1 MVMKQSNI
9 EVNMLFKNHIKLAEL
24 KEGPIDVTS
33 SQAGYFLSST
43 NSQDAHY
50 DFVDHHVKHKIMH
63 I

>member
-9 EVNMLFKNHIKLAEL
+9 EVKMLFKNHIKLAEL

-43 NSQDAHY
+43 
-50 DFVDHHVKHKIMH
+50 
-63 I
+63 